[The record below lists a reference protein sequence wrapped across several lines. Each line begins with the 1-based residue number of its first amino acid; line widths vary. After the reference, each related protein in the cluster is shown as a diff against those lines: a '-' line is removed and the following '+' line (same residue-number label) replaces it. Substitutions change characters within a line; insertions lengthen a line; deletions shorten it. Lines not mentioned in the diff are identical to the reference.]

1 MSNTSNYHH
10 PIHSK
15 QTHYSNKRGFTIVEL
30 LIVIVVIA
38 ILAAISIVAYN
49 GIQDR
54 AKNIRVQSDIKQVAT
69 LIEMYY
75 AQEGTYPSTGSLSN
89 VYSDA
94 NCTFAAD
101 ATGGQKTAQ
110 WVPGITETLPQN
122 PGLVG
127 TGVDSL
133 GGCYLYS
140 SNGTEYILSAWN
152 AKRGGSSTDAMY
164 RRIGFRE
171 PYRSSDNYNTC
182 NSNWI
187 GTGNGTGNPYV
198 LAKDYY
204 KNSYTISNITNCNE
218 TPPSGA

>member
-1 MSNTSNYHH
+1 MSNTYHYHH

-15 QTHYSNKRGFTIVEL
+15 QTYYSNNHGFTIVEL

-75 AQEGTYPSTGSLSN
+75 TQEGTYPSTGSLSN

-101 ATGGQKTAQ
+101 SDGAKTKQ

-127 TGVDSL
+127 TGVSAL

-171 PYRSSDNYNTC
+171 PWFYSDNRNTC

-187 GTGNGTGNPYV
+187 GTGNGTGSPYV

>member
-1 MSNTSNYHH
+1 MSLFTSYPHLTH
-10 PIHSK
+10 KTK
-15 QTHYSNKRGFTIVEL
+15 QTTGFTIVEL

-101 ATGGQKTAQ
+101 ATGGQKTSQ
-110 WVPGITETLPQN
+110 WVPGITEILPQN
-122 PGLVG
+122 PGLSG
-127 TGVDSL
+127 TGVNSH
-133 GGCYLYS
+133 GRSCYLYAS
-140 SNGTEYILSAWN
+140 DGTNYILSAWN
-152 AKRGGSSTDAMY
+152 AKRGGASTDAMY

-171 PYRSSDNYNTC
+171 PGAGDNFYMC
-182 NSNWI
+182 NYA
-187 GTGNGTGNPYV
+187 GFTGIY
-198 LAKDYY
+198 DYY
-204 KNSYTISNITNCNE
+204 KNSYTVSNVTSCNE
-218 TPPSGA
+218 TPPSGS

>member
-101 ATGGQKTAQ
+101 SNGAKTKQ

-127 TGVDSL
+127 TGVAHTASK

-164 RRIGFRE
+164 RRVGYRE
-171 PYRSSDNYNTC
+171 SGNFNDNYYIC
-182 NSNWI
+182 NLKTFVNS
-187 GTGNGTGNPYV
+187 V
-198 LAKDYY
+198 DFY
-204 KNSYTISNITNCNE
+204 KNSYTISNITSCNE

>member
-1 MSNTSNYHH
+1 MSNTYNYHH

-15 QTHYSNKRGFTIVEL
+15 QTYHSNKRGFTIVEL

-101 ATGGQKTAQ
+101 
-110 WVPGITETLPQN
+110 
-122 PGLVG
+122 
-127 TGVDSL
+127 
-133 GGCYLYS
+133 
-140 SNGTEYILSAWN
+140 SNGAKTKTVFSLLASDLESFTKLANFCSKLS
-152 AKRGGSSTDAMY
+152 KLSLMTFEGRSPSS
-164 RRIGFRE
+164 
-171 PYRSSDNYNTC
+171 
-182 NSNWI
+182 
-187 GTGNGTGNPYV
+187 
-198 LAKDYY
+198 
-204 KNSYTISNITNCNE
+204 ISFFTKINIRFIFIFL
-218 TPPSGA
+218 